1 MSGPGGP
8 GNHQGAFQE
17 TLSSTVQRAHL
28 SMALLAVALAGV
40 LLVVAGLVALR
51 VYVDSNLQLVARSLA
66 YTVEAAVVFDDREDA
81 ESTLRRMVQ
90 DEGVA
95 EARVMNAR
103 GTVFAEWRAERRDVP
118 WRLAQAVAALAM
130 LEPVSEPIRYDG
142 EDAGSVTLRSDGLG
156 LLRFV
161 GTGLAVL
168 LLCTSVSG
176 AVGVVLSR
184 RMLRDMVVPL
194 QALAGVARTVRR
206 DHAHGV
212 RVPPARIAELNALG
226 EDFNALLEELER
238 REALLEQR
246 NEELSRQALHDSL
259 TGLPNRACFEQHL
272 QARLAEAR
280 REGTSVAL
288 LFLDNDH
295 FKAVNDNHGHA
306 AGDALLVA
314 VAQRLRAQLREN
326 DLVARLG
333 GDEFAIVMAP
343 ARGAQDAE
351 RMADRVVRAM
361 RDPVP
366 LPDGARLQ
374 PSVSVGMA
382 LFPEH
387 AQDMAGLLRAADDAM
402 YEVKAE
408 HRGHHRMA
416 QL

>member
-1 MSGPGGP
+1 MTRAARPEP
-8 GNHQGAFQE
+8 ARRAWQE
-17 TLSSTVQRAHL
+17 TLRATVLRAHL
-28 SMALLAVALAGV
+28 SMALLAVALAGM
-40 LLVVAGLVALR
+40 LLVLAGLVALR
-51 VYVDSNLQLVARSLA
+51 FYVDSNLQLVARSLA
-66 YTVEAAVVFDDREDA
+66 YTVEAAVVFDDRTEA

-95 EARVMNAR
+95 EARVTDAQ
-103 GTVFAEWRAERRDVP
+103 GAVFSEWRAERHDLTG
-118 WRLAQAVAALAM
+118 RLAHAVASLVM
-130 LEPVSEPIRYDG
+130 LEPVSEPILYDG
-142 EDAGSVTLRSDGLG
+142 EPAGSVTLRSDGLG

-161 GTGLAVL
+161 ATGLILL
-168 LLCTSVSG
+168 LLCISVSG
-176 AVGVVLSR
+176 AVGTWMAR

-206 DHAHGV
+206 TQARGL
-212 RVPPARIAELNALG
+212 RVPPARIAEMDALG
-226 EDFNALLEELER
+226 DDFNALLEELER

-280 REGTSVAL
+280 RAGTSVAL

-295 FKAVNDNHGHA
+295 FKSVNDRHGHA

-314 VAQRLRAQLREN
+314 VAQRLRAQLRET

-343 ARGAQDAE
+343 AQSAQDAE

-361 RDPVP
+361 REPVP
-366 LPDGARLQ
+366 LPGGARLQ
-374 PSVSVGMA
+374 ASVSVGVA
-382 LFPEH
+382 LFPQH
-387 AQDMAGLLRAADDAM
+387 AQDIAGLLRAADDAM

-408 HRGHHRMA
+408 GRGHHRMA
-416 QL
+416 A